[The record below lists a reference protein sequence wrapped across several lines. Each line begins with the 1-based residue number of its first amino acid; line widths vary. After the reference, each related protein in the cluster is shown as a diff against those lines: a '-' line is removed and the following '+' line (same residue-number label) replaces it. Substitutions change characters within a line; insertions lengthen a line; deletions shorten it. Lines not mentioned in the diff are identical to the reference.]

1 MDGFYDVKVMGRE
14 LSDREVQ
21 LLYRSLKSMAI
32 RCLRKAEDDERLSR
46 RAAAKTS
53 DPEMREILKEKKSR
67 EFKSRSDEYKE
78 LFVLF
83 KQCHTRRTGIV

>member
-1 MDGFYDVKVMGRE
+1 MDGSYDVKVMGRE

-21 LLYRSLKSMAI
+21 LLYHSLKSMAI
-32 RCLRKAEDDERLSR
+32 RCLRKAEDDEHLSR

-67 EFKSRSDEYKE
+67 ELKSRSDEYKE

-83 KQCHTRRTGIV
+83 KQCHTRRTGF